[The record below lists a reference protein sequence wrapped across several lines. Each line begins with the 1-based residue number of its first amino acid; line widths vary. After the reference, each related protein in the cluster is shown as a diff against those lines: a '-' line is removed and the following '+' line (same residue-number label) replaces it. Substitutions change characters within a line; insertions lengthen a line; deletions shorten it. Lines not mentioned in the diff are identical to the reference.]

1 MSRRLAFP
9 LISGRRLVG
18 SPFGTRRGRRR
29 GRGGETAGTRPY
41 LPGDPLATI
50 DWPASARL
58 SAARGVDQ
66 FIVREYFDEEAP
78 VVSIVLDQRP
88 SMGLYASPSPWLDKP
103 QAAEIAVRA
112 IVASADDARA
122 AVAVFDGSLDGV
134 ASARADQGTDADRAG
149 ARRAGRVRGVAE
161 CARRRA
167 RAAHAPASGGGAGKL
182 RVPDLRL
189 SRLAGRRIAD
199 GPPAHVRRRRPCDR
213 AGPHVGAQ
221 LPGYPGRSAADRRR
235 RDRRTATRA
244 TDSRRDACAWAGQR
258 AALRELVRWFRSAGM
273 DPVTISDTSPES
285 VHRVF
290 LEWAARRSR
299 ALRRAR

>member
-58 SAARGVDQ
+58 SAARGVDE
-66 FIVREYFDEEAP
+66 FIVREYFDEQAP

-122 AVAVFDGSLDGV
+122 AVAVFDGSPTGSRLLAPIRGRTQIVLARVERAEFV
-134 ASARADQGTDADRAG
+134 ASPSALDDTLGQLMR
-149 ARRAGRVRGVAE
+149 
-161 CARRRA
+161 RRRA
-167 RAAHAPASGGGAGKL
+167 VAPGSFVFLISDFLGSLGAAS
-182 RVPDLRL
+182 
-189 SRLAGRRIAD
+189 
-199 GPPAHVRRRRPCDR
+199 R
-213 AGPHVGAQ
+213 AGLRHMGADVVPVIAQ
-221 LPGYPGRSAADRRR
+221 DPTWERSFPDIPGVLLPIVDVETGAPRPVRLTRGE
-235 RDRRTATRA
+235 TRA
-244 TDSRRDACAWAGQR
+244 RGQANEQR
-258 AALRELVRWFRSAGM
+258 YAELVRRFRSAGM
-273 DPVTISDTSPES
+273 DPVTIGDTSPES